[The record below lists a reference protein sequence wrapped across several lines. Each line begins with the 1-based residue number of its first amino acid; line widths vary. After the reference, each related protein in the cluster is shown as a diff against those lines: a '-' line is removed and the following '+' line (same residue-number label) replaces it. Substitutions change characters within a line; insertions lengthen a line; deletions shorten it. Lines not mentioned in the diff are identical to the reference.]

1 MKQIEITPPRPTAD
15 YSAWNSRYRARKAER
30 ERENASKGAGGGE
43 ISFHSNNAPRSL
55 GERERTIIMSKC
67 RISLSGSLKQ
77 TAAEAAAAAI
87 KAKTH
92 LPSVTSSRWGGDYK
106 RETDTECSAVWS
118 TGLRTGRRS
127 SDRRN
132 LRKNYQSI

>member
-1 MKQIEITPPRPTAD
+1 MLL
-15 YSAWNSRYRARKAER
+15 R
-30 ERENASKGAGGGE
+30 ERGEE

-77 TAAEAAAAAI
+77 TAAEAAAI

-118 TGLRTGRRS
+118 IGLHTGRKNSDICYLRS
-127 SDRRN
+127 NSVHSV
-132 LRKNYQSI
+132 K